1 MHFLPKLK
9 LPRKILSL
17 ILIKYICFCDKPIPT
32 KNEEKKPGQ
41 TKAERCRKIY
51 LFFVTNQSRK
61 MQQHASSRSELCCSA
76 AAAAAANEASQK
88 KPGLLVERIPAAS

>member
-32 KNEEKKPGQ
+32 KNEEKKQPKQ
-41 TKAERCRKIY
+41 KDAAARRKQQAAE
-51 LFFVTNQSRK
+51 
-61 MQQHASSRSELCCSA
+61 ASSA
-76 AAAAAANEASQK
+76 AQLLEEARTPRRTNTSSKLGFVMYSIQPSYFIYDK
-88 KPGLLVERIPAAS
+88 